1 MNHQAQIMLV
11 EDNYMDIRLTLDAFN
26 EAKLQNSVNV
36 FRNGMEALDYLF
48 GRNKYTDSALYPLP
62 DIILLDLNMP
72 GIGGFEVLQQI
83 KNADKLKRIP
93 VIILTSSME
102 VADRTLSFDIGA
114 NSYLMKPIR
123 FEDFVEVVKKIT
135 DYWFTLNISAPD

>member
-36 FRNGMEALDYLF
+36 FRNGNEALDYLF
-48 GRNKYTDSALYPLP
+48 GRNKYADRALFPLP

-72 GIGGFEVLQQI
+72 GIDGFEVLQQI
-83 KNADKLKRIP
+83 KNAEKLKRIP

-102 VADRTLSFDIGA
+102 AADRTHSYDIGA

-123 FEDFVEVVKKIT
+123 FEDFVEVIKKIT
-135 DYWFTLNISAPD
+135 DYWITLNISAPD

>member
-1 MNHQAQIMLV
+1 MLV

-48 GRNKYTDSALYPLP
+48 GRNKYTDITLYPLP

-102 VADRTLSFDIGA
+102 AADRTLSYDIGA

-123 FEDFVEVVKKIT
+123 FEDFVEVVKKTT